1 MKEQTTLGNM
11 HEKRFNSHFT
21 SNPIIIPIKNGEF
34 DKEDISFLKEITKD
48 AMCTVKEREK
58 NNDENIN
65 RM

>member
-48 AMCTVKEREK
+48 AIYAIKEREK
-58 NNDENIN
+58 E
-65 RM
+65 